1 MKRICGL
8 LCAAITGL
16 SGIPKAANAELTAF
30 AEEEQV
36 FQGMTYIIDGGL
48 AVITG
53 YTAALPDELTIPARI
68 ESYPVCQIKDDA
80 FLDCSQQGRV
90 DTIIICG
97 FLR

>member
-8 LCAAITGL
+8 LCAALFGL
-16 SGIPKAANAELTAF
+16 SGIPKAAHAELTAF

-36 FQGMTYIIDGGL
+36 FQGMTYIIDDGF

-68 ESYPVCQIKDDA
+68 ESYPVWYIQDDA
-80 FLDCSQQGRV
+80 FLDCSQLGRV
-90 DTIIICG
+90 DTKIICG